1 MTTSSR
7 RKHGTEERSGTMQ
20 DMNQIS
26 LVDTSLRWG
35 QEALLV
41 SRLRSRHAVQVARAL
56 DGCGFA
62 ALDVMGS
69 AAFEASLRFLGEDPF
84 ERLSEL
90 RQAIS
95 STPMM
100 VTLGGQVGFSH
111 HHLPDDV
118 IDMMVKELRN
128 RGVDWIRVYD
138 SLNRLDSVQH
148 LIERARHAKQ
158 HVDGFVVYNPTPA
171 YTAKKLAAL
180 AKAMSEAGCERIT
193 VYDPLGILSEH
204 QAREVVA
211 ACVKAA
217 GVPCGIA
224 SSMITGIAPLA
235 YSGAIDAGATF
246 VDTCLPALSSAASA
260 PAVEAVIHGLET
272 KVTFAA
278 GNADARHAAEE
289 ATESMLG
296 LYEEVLDP
304 FRWRH
309 DTAPL
314 EGALPVSSIP
324 AVLEHLQS
332 LEELSGERLA
342 AIAREAAAVSEDM
355 GEPSWV
361 TPLREIVA
369 MQATYN
375 VVEGDRYVQI
385 SQEIKDYFLGLYGHP
400 PGAVNPSVER
410 TVNGMEE
417 PITCRPADV
426 LEPGIP
432 HARKMLEAEDVPVTD
447 ASTVMYAMYPSL
459 YLAYA
464 RGELLPERLPDDAV
478 VVEDALQAGETLEV
492 EAAEGAAPVEEI
504 VEEESFEEMTV
515 EVDGETY
522 HVRILE
528 RSGVA
533 AIVEGSTPVAAPKP
547 AGGKR
552 KEGTVVA
559 PMQGLILKVH
569 ATPGAKVK
577 MGDVVAVLEAMKMQN
592 DIVATRDGV
601 VKEVYV
607 KEGSVVKPD
616 DPVVLVE

>member
-1 MTTSSR
+1 
-7 RKHGTEERSGTMQ
+7 
-20 DMNQIS
+20 MNQIS
-26 LVDTSLRWG
+26 LIDTSLRWG

-41 SRLRSRHAVQVARAL
+41 SRLRTRHAVQIARAL

-90 RQAIS
+90 RAAIS

-118 IDMMVKELRN
+118 INMIVKELHN

-138 SLNRLDSVQH
+138 SLNNLDSVRY
-148 LIERARHAKQ
+148 LIEQARHAGQ
-158 HVDGFVVYNPTPA
+158 HVDGFVVYNPTSS
-171 YTAKKLAAL
+171 YTTKKLAAT

-193 VYDPLGILSEH
+193 VYDPLGVLSEH
-204 QAREVVA
+204 QAKEVVA
-211 ACVKAA
+211 TCVKQV

-224 SSMITGIAPLA
+224 SSMLTGIAPLA
-235 YSGAIDAGATF
+235 YAGAIDAGATF
-246 VDTCLPALSSAASA
+246 IDTCLPSLSSAASA
-260 PAVEAVIHGLET
+260 PAVEPVIHGLES
-272 KVTFAA
+272 KVSFAV
-278 GNADARHAAEE
+278 GDTEARHAAEE
-289 ATESMLG
+289 ATVSILG
-296 LYEEVLDP
+296 LYEDVLDP

-332 LEELSGERLA
+332 LEELSAERLA
-342 AIAREAAAVSEDM
+342 AIAKEAAAVSEDM
-355 GEPSWV
+355 GEPGWV
-361 TPLREIVA
+361 TPLREIIA

-375 VVEGDRYVQI
+375 IVEGDRYVQI

-400 PGAVNPSVER
+400 LGKISSSVER

-432 HARKMLEAEDVPVTD
+432 QARKMLSAEDVPVTD
-447 ASTVMYAMYPSL
+447 ASIVMYAMYPNL
-459 YLAYA
+459 YIAFA
-464 RGELLPERLPDDAV
+464 RGELIPERLPDD
-478 VVEDALQAGETLEV
+478 VVEEEEEPASESAPET
-492 EAAEGAAPVEEI
+492 ASSEGDSPIEEM

-533 AIVEGSTPVAAPKP
+533 AIVEGSASPPSSKP
-547 AGGKR
+547 ASGKR

-569 ATPGAKVK
+569 ATVGAKVK

-592 DIVATRDGV
+592 DIVATRDGII
-601 VKEVYV
+601 KDVYV